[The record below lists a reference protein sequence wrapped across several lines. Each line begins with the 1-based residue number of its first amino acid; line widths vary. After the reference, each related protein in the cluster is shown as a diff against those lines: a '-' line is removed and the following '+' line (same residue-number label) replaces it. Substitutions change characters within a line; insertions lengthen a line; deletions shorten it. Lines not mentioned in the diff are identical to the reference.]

1 MLEQCLHLIFV
12 PDDAGAAEAGA
23 DDAGAAD
30 VVALGAG
37 VVFAGAFAVV
47 DAFAVFGVD
56 HVLWAC

>member
-1 MLEQCLHLIFV
+1 MFV

-30 VVALGAG
+30 VVALDAGA
-37 VVFAGAFAVV
+37 VFAGAFAVV